1 MSQGSSIFDFACCSP
16 ENTDTLYLEVVG
28 IPLHPKRTTTKKIY
42 FCNYDENGM
51 VDQDK
56 WEVDSYGEVGPLFD
70 VISDEK
76 KFDK

>member
-1 MSQGSSIFDFACCSP
+1 M
-16 ENTDTLYLEVVG
+16 
-28 IPLHPKRTTTKKIY
+28 KKID